1 MQPSGRALGR
11 RDRDPSSFE
20 DAFAHLLPFAFN
32 VGWRFF
38 RGDRQ
43 LAEDIAQ
50 ETMTRAFVAWGKVK
64 AHPKPEAWITTTALH
79 VALEVYRRNGRARR
93 PIPTDLTA
101 TAPDEE
107 GRVVVSDELARAM
120 KKLSVRQ
127 QQVLVW
133 RYYFDYS
140 VENTAAVL
148 GLTDSKVKDAT
159 HEATNKLARVVRSDR
174 VSDR

>member
-1 MQPSGRALGR
+1 MAGQGI
-11 RDRDPSSFE
+11 
-20 DAFAHLLPFAFN
+20 
-32 VGWRFF
+32 VRF
-38 RGDRQ
+38 
-43 LAEDIAQ
+43 
-50 ETMTRAFVAWGKVK
+50 V
-64 AHPKPEAWITTTALH
+64 H

-107 GRVVVSDELARAM
+107 GRVVASDELARAM
-120 KKLSVRQ
+120 KKLSARQ

-159 HEATNKLARVVRSDR
+159 HEATNKLARVLRSEQVDER
-174 VSDR
+174 